1 MGFEVNF
8 NNKPIIKE
16 AQSMQNDG
24 GAGNLGYFEQGEKEK
39 EKQKNSSIFSEQGSD
54 TFNSSTDTKEEDNS
68 FSVSKLIAE
77 IILAIKDFLKKIFK
91 IG

>member
-24 GAGNLGYFEQGEKEK
+24 GAGNLGYFEQDKEKEK
-39 EKQKNSSIFSEQGSD
+39 EKQKNSSIFAEQEGD
-54 TFNSSTDTKEEDNS
+54 TFKSSADIDEPETD
-68 FSVSKLIAE
+68 FSISKLIAE
-77 IILAIKDFLKKIFK
+77 AILAVKNFFKKIF
-91 IG
+91 G